1 MGQGRAQRR
10 LSPAEWAGG
19 RHTETS
25 TEGQSA
31 AAHPL
36 AHDAFE
42 GETTNGRRRREDAV
56 AAAAAIGAE
65 RDTTRYHRPLVWTAD
80 RQARSSGGEY
90 RRERAADAAA
100 LPRGCR
106 QALAGPDAG

>member
-1 MGQGRAQRR
+1 MGERPHRARSHR
-10 LSPAEWAGG
+10 SRSPAEGAA
-19 RHTETS
+19 R
-25 TEGQSA
+25 QSA

-42 GETTNGRRRREDAV
+42 GETTNGRRRHEDAV

-80 RQARSSGGEY
+80 RQARRSGGEY
-90 RRERAADAAA
+90 RHERAADAAA
-100 LPRGCR
+100 LPRGGR